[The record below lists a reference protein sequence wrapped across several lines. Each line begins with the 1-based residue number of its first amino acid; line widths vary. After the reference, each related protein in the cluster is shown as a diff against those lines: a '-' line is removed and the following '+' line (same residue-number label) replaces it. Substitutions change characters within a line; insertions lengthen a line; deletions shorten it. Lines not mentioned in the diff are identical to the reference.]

1 MASVQYPLLGRRLG
15 AHDAVR
21 VYNAVP
27 ASKNKVLH
35 WCHAITDYLVE
46 GLWYSPLANLANFW
60 PLPPKTCWRLR
71 WMVPYMPGKNKWII
85 LMKVGECSCYWIL
98 LPLKSRSNLFFQKLG
113 TLQLNKC
120 IAHFKKRGWTSNFFM
135 IFDNH
140 ISNGRDLSEILLNS
154 ILSKGGKH
162 LHRLYFFSSLPP
174 CWASRVFGVEINYW
188 GCSDWHNPL

>member
-1 MASVQYPLLGRRLG
+1 MS
-15 AHDAVR
+15 
-21 VYNAVP
+21 
-27 ASKNKVLH
+27 
-35 WCHAITDYLVE
+35 
-46 GLWYSPLANLANFW
+46 ANFHDFW
-60 PLPPKTCWRLR
+60 PLPPYHSSKMLMKGIFDPYVLWPFDHRHMKTPLPPKTCWRLR